1 MAKQLSGVDA
11 SFLYME
17 TGSSF
22 GHVAGLAVFK
32 RPEGDP
38 GWSPYDILHAKLAR
52 RLGDLEPFRR
62 RLVEVPLQLDHP
74 FWVEDPDF
82 DMEFHLR
89 ESALPSPGSDSQ
101 LAQLVARL
109 VGRAMDRAHPLW
121 EIYVIEGLTD
131 DRFAV
136 LTKLHHATIDGA
148 AGAELMKIFYDDEP
162 GVALSGPETEV
173 PRASPLPSPAQA
185 LGWALAGVV
194 RKPGKFVRLQVRAV
208 RAFGEL
214 TRNQGLTGL
223 ADLARTIPNP
233 IGARVAARSDSTSD
247 APPAPP
253 ENAAPA
259 TPFNGSITP
268 HRRVALRS
276 IALEDVK
283 AIKNAAGATV
293 NDVIMAAC
301 SGALREFLARREAL
315 PDTALVAMVPVS
327 IRTGSETDPW
337 TNRVSAMFAVLPT
350 TAADPLDRLR
360 HVQKTMNEAKG
371 RFALVPAD
379 VLTDYAEFA
388 PPALFIRAARV
399 ASRLRLA
406 DRFRPPFNLVISNV
420 PGPRSTLWL
429 DTAEMVHYF
438 PISTIAESQGLNI
451 TVQSY
456 RDTMDVGLVACR
468 ELVPDLEVLADL
480 LLDEIAALGAAAGVE
495 RAAPSAQRV
504 PSPPSK
510 GRAARV

>member
-1 MAKQLSGVDA
+1 MAKQLSGLDA

-17 TGSSF
+17 TGTSF
-22 GHVAGLAVFK
+22 GHVAGLAVFN
-32 RPEGDP
+32 RPADDS
-38 GWSPYDILHAKLAR
+38 GWSPYDVLKAKLER

-82 DMEFHLR
+82 DLEFHLR

-121 EIYVIEGLTD
+121 EIYVIEGLRD
-131 DRFAV
+131 NRFAV

-162 GVALSGPETEV
+162 GTALSGPETAV
-173 PRASPLPSPAQA
+173 PQASPLPSPAQA
-185 LGWALAGVV
+185 LGWALLGVV
-194 RKPGKFVRLQVRAV
+194 RKPDKFVRLQVRAI
-208 RAFGEL
+208 RALGEL

-233 IGARVAARSDSTSD
+233 IGARVAARRDATRD

-253 ENAAPA
+253 ENPAPS
-259 TPFNGSITP
+259 TPFNAAITP
-268 HRRVALRS
+268 HRRIALRS
-276 IALEDVK
+276 IPLEEVK

-293 NDVIMAAC
+293 NDVVMAAC
-301 SGALREFLARREAL
+301 TGALRNYLAGRDAL
-315 PDTALVAMVPVS
+315 PDTPLVAAVPVS
-327 IRTGSETDPW
+327 IRTGAETDPW
-337 TNRVSAMFAVLPT
+337 TNRVSSMFPILPT
-350 TAADPLDRLR
+350 TTADPLDRLR

-379 VLTDYAEFA
+379 VLSDYAEFA

-406 DRFRPPFNLVISNV
+406 DRVKPPFNLVISNV

-429 DTAEMVHYF
+429 DTAEMVHYY
-438 PISTIAESQGLNI
+438 PVSTIVESQGLNI

-456 RDTMDVGLVACR
+456 RETMDVGLVACR

-480 LLDEIAALGAAAGVE
+480 LLDEVRALAVATGVE
-495 RAAPSAQRV
+495 SGHVRP
-504 PSPPSK
+504 
-510 GRAARV
+510 